1 MKKFLLAGVTCAAA
15 ICLAA
20 PAPALALAVAPTPP
34 AAYIAANRDGA
45 LVTYTLASPGDA
57 ARGDVIARVV
67 EPEISGWIMAMMAFA
82 GLGAAIRA
90 ARQRLM
96 RSVTTYAV

>member
-1 MKKFLLAGVTCAAA
+1 MKKFLLTGVACAAA

-20 PAPALALAVAPTPP
+20 PATAAAPTPP
-34 AAYIAANRDGA
+34 AAYIAAKRDGA
-45 LVTYTLASPGDA
+45 LVTYTLASPADV
-57 ARGDVIARVV
+57 ARGDVIARIV
-67 EPEISGWIMAMMAFA
+67 EPEISGWFMAMLAFA